1 MEDKV
6 ESESE
11 RGILK
16 GRDFLNPSW
25 TPFVG
30 LCVLVWSRCWWSGVR
45 VAVNVDIDTLM
56 SVQRL
61 KASVDK
67 DRRVGGSRDIIYPL
81 QSPEQSRAVDIKSEF
96 RECV

>member
-16 GRDFLNPSW
+16 GRNF
-25 TPFVG
+25 G
-30 LCVLVWSRCWWSGVR
+30 LGVLVWSLCWWSGVR
-45 VAVNVDIDTLM
+45 VAVNIEIDTLT

-61 KASVDK
+61 KASVDR

-81 QSPEQSRAVDIKSEF
+81 QSPGQSVQDGRY
-96 RECV
+96 